1 VDELTAPRRI
11 YQLGLWIWWHRL
23 VACFVGIFTAFTLAL
38 TALIWQQTLEEPS
51 AAHMM
56 LMLTTVLMSA
66 ILILVAAMTL
76 QRGRERVSWIVL
88 EPGERLLIRT
98 LNGTLRRIPASD
110 VGKRQFR
117 HASTADEHTGFTF
130 DDPRLV
136 LPVRGGASL
145 YIDLMDGHILD
156 APHFSRLFQWN
167 RERPTVGGG
176 RRPGSRHKKKRAA

>member
-1 VDELTAPRRI
+1 VDESNLPRRI

-23 VACFVGIFTAFTLAL
+23 VACFVGIFMSFTLVL
-38 TALIWQQTLEEPS
+38 TVLIWQLALGDPS
-51 AAHMM
+51 GAHLM
-56 LMLTTVLMSA
+56 LMLMTVLMSA
-66 ILILVAAMTL
+66 TLILVAVMTL

-88 EPGERLLIRT
+88 EPGDRLLVRT

-117 HASTADEHTGFTF
+117 QASSADEHTGFTF

-136 LPVRGGASL
+136 LPVRGGPSL
-145 YIDLMDGHILD
+145 HIDLMDGQILD
-156 APHFSRLFQWN
+156 ESSFARLFHWS

>member
-1 VDELTAPRRI
+1 MDESNLPRRI

-23 VACFVGIFTAFTLAL
+23 VACFVGIFTAFTVAL
-38 TALIWQQTLEEPS
+38 TALIWQQALDDPS
-51 AAHMM
+51 GGHLM
-56 LMLTTVLMSA
+56 LMLITVLMSA

-88 EPGERLLIRT
+88 EPGDWLLIRT
-98 LNGTLRRIPASD
+98 LNGTRRRILASD

-136 LPVRGGASL
+136 LPVRGGVSL
-145 YIDLMDGHILD
+145 YIDLMDGQILD
-156 APHFSRLFQWN
+156 EPHFVRLFRWS
-167 RERPTVGGG
+167 RERPAVGGG